1 MPRALPSSGT
11 TIKTWILEQFHR
23 SQSELIRKLSRSRS
37 RIHFTFDMWTSPNHR
52 AFFGV
57 VAHWMDQTLRLH
69 STVLGMRRFKG
80 RHTGEN
86 QAKHFWDIIKTYQIT
101 ANIGYF
107 TLDNASYNDTAL
119 KYSAKHLQELGLEF
133 NPTQRRLRCFGHII
147 NLTVKALLWGI
158 NTDAF
163 ELEINS
169 HRELQDETEELE
181 AWRQKGPL
189 GKLHNIIT

>member
-23 SQSELIRKLSRSRS
+23 RQSELIRKLSCSRS
-37 RIHFTFDMWTSPNHR
+37 RIHFTFHIWTSPNHG

-57 VAHWMDQTLRLH
+57 VTHWMDQTLRLH

-107 TLDNASYNDTAL
+107 TLDNASNNDTAL
-119 KYSAKHLQELGLEF
+119 KYIAKHLQELGLEF

-169 HRELQDETEELE
+169 HRELQDETEGLE